1 MSFLLILLLYI
12 VFTVLIAKYIGIG
25 RQIGY
30 EKSVFWSI
38 MLSPII
44 GLIITLL
51 SPRVSGNS
59 I

>member
-1 MSFLLILLLYI
+1 MSFLLIFLLYI
-12 VFTVLIAKYIGIG
+12 VFTVLIAKYISVG

-30 EKSVFWSI
+30 GKSVFWSI
-38 MLSPII
+38 ILSPVI